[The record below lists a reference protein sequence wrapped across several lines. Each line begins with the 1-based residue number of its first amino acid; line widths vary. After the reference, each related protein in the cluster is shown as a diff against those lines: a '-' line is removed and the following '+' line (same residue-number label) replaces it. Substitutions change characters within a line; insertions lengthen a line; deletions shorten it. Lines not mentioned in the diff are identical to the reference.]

1 MSRIPLLLCSLLP
14 ALAGPL
20 LAQEAPE
27 AAGNPP
33 GRVARLGFVSGNVSF
48 QAWGDTAW
56 STATLNYPVT
66 TGDRLYADRGSRAEL
81 QVGPFA
87 VRLSEA
93 TDLLMTNLTDQ
104 LMQLGFTQGVLRI
117 SVYQLAPGDSVE
129 VDTPHGALALLT
141 AGEYRL
147 DAPPDDSVMVVSVAR
162 GTLEWTAGGVA
173 QMVEGGQ
180 AIRLAGV
187 NPIQVASVRP
197 PSPDAFDKWSDG
209 RDQRGASSA
218 SLKYV
223 SRDIPGYDELD
234 DAGRWEVDVSYGPMW
249 YPTVVPVGWVP
260 YRYGHWVWVEPW
272 GWTWVEHARWG
283 YAPFHYGRWAY
294 VRGRWGWIPGPL
306 VVRPYY
312 APALVVFVNGSGFSA
327 QAWFPLGPDE
337 PYYPWYH
344 HDDDYQRRVN
354 ITNIRRVTNVRYLTD
369 PTYIGRIPYR
379 NRGIGITAVRT
390 SGFQARGPIAGRVIR
405 VPDDRIARAPIAP
418 HPTVLPTR
426 RAEAGGYPASAP
438 PGVRRP
444 SWIKAPPPRP
454 APPVRANQPLVV
466 RREVPAPR
474 PDPVLITRRPPP
486 PPDVPF
492 AERQKAM
499 QPDPGR
505 PLAPRQIDNLRAG
518 KPAGPRVA
526 PETPPHPA
534 KGREA
539 PPPRQATPA
548 PPKPRQATP
557 APPPR
562 QPTPTPSKKGQ
573 EPEKRRRP

>member
-1 MSRIPLLLCSLLP
+1 MSRIPLLLCALLTTP
-14 ALAGPL
+14 AGPL
-20 LAQEAPE
+20 LAQATPE

-33 GRVARLGFVSGNVSF
+33 GRVARLSLVSNNVSF
-48 QAWGDTAW
+48 QASGDTAW
-56 STATLNYPVT
+56 SAATLNYPVT
-66 TGDRLYADRGSRAEL
+66 TGDRLYADRGARAEL

-93 TDLLMTNLTDQ
+93 TDLLMTNLTDE
-104 LMQLGFTQGVLRI
+104 LMQLGFTQGALRI

-129 VDTPHGALALLT
+129 VDTPHGALALL
-141 AGEYRL
+141 APGVYRV
-147 DAPPDDSVMVVSVAR
+147 DAPPGDTVMVVSVTR

-173 QMVEGGQ
+173 QLVQAGE

-187 NPIQVASVRP
+187 NPIQVASVP
-197 PSPDAFDKWSDG
+197 VPAPDAFDKWSDG
-209 RDQRGASSA
+209 RDARGTSSQ

-223 SRDIPGYDELD
+223 SRDIPGYDDLD
-234 DAGRWEVDVSYGPMW
+234 DAGRWEVDAGYGPVW
-249 YPTVVPVGWVP
+249 YPTVIPVGWVP

-283 YAPFHYGRWAY
+283 YAPFHYGRWAH
-294 VRGRWGWIPGPL
+294 VRGRWGWIPGPV

-344 HDDDYQRRVN
+344 HNADYQRHVN
-354 ITNIRRVTNVRYLTD
+354 LTNIRRVTNVRYITD
-369 PTYIGRIPYR
+369 VTYINRIPYR
-379 NRGIGITAVRT
+379 NRAVGMTAVPT

-405 VPDDRIARAPIAP
+405 VPDDRIARAPILP
-418 HPTVLPTR
+418 HPTVMPTP
-426 RAEAGGYPASAP
+426 RAVEGGYPVSTP
-438 PGVRRP
+438 PRVRRP
-444 SWIKAPPPRP
+444 SWVTAPPPRP
-454 APPVRANQPLVV
+454 APPVRVNAPLVV
-466 RREVPAPR
+466 RRDVPAPR

-505 PLAPRQIDNLRAG
+505 PLAPRQIENLRAG
-518 KPAGPRVA
+518 RPAGPRVA
-526 PETPPHPA
+526 PDTPARPAESRET
-534 KGREA
+534 
-539 PPPRQATPA
+539 PPPRQTTPA
-548 PPKPRQATP
+548 APKPRAAAP

-562 QPTPTPSKKGQ
+562 QPTPTPSKKGE
-573 EPEKRRRP
+573 EPERRRRP